1 MEDEIEDSFNTLAK
15 KLFNINYLFP
25 YQRLVVSNILAAAA
39 NTGETLSKQIV
50 ILPTGYGK
58 SLCYMMPAVMIEKPT
73 IVLSPL
79 VSLVQDQARRLAQ
92 SGISFSLLTGAITKE
107 EKRNSVLD
115 IQSGKSKILL
125 TNPESLIH
133 AADKFTNYISH
144 IVIDEAHTI
153 PEWGETFRDAL
164 LETSKIIDII
174 KPDCVTAFTA
184 TATPLILGKIKS
196 LIFGSTDENGNEE
209 QVNIIEGNPDR
220 PNLFYSVIPSIC
232 PDRDLTELCRNEK
245 KPLVI
250 FCSSR
255 SETEITARMLRK
267 ELSSND
273 IFFYHAGLEKEEKKK
288 IENWF
293 FSSKTGI
300 LTATCAYGLG
310 IDKSDIRTI
319 LHKNPPQSVEAYLQ
333 EAGRA
338 GRDGQQSR
346 AVLLALPSSRKLSY
360 IKNRAA
366 SPDTGKEKQ
375 TLTSD
380 SEIRAKQMEN
390 YTFNTTVCRREKLLS
405 FFSIGAS
412 HEQLACSG
420 CDKCSGKQ
428 QKLAAGEDEIISVI
442 KANRR
447 KLNIDD
453 ITAILS
459 SPPTT
464 AMKYQTALGYGAL
477 RSYKSEEV
485 KEAINNLEKQEKI
498 KKGKYLWKNLYSV

>member
-1 MEDEIEDSFNTLAK
+1 MENEIEDSFNTLAK

-39 NTGETLSKQIV
+39 NTGETLSRQIV

-79 VSLVQDQARRLAQ
+79 VSLVQDQARRLTQ
-92 SGISFSLLTGAITKE
+92 SGISFSLLTGSLTKE
-107 EKRNSVLD
+107 EKKNSVLD

-196 LIFGSTDENGNEE
+196 LIFGNSDEKGNEE

-232 PDRDLTELCRNEK
+232 PNRDLTELCRNEE

-255 SETEITARMLRK
+255 NETEMTARMLRK

-338 GRDGQQSR
+338 GRDGQPSR
-346 AVLLALPSSRKLSY
+346 AVLLALPFSRKHHPVE
-360 IKNRAA
+360 N
-366 SPDTGKEKQ
+366 PDTG
-375 TLTSD
+375 TLPSD

-390 YTFNTTVCRREKLLS
+390 YTFNTTICRREKLLS
-405 FFSIGAS
+405 FFSAGAS

-428 QKLAAGEDEIISVI
+428 QKLAAGEGVVISLI
-442 KANRR
+442 KANYR

-453 ITAILS
+453 ITTILS
-459 SPPTT
+459 SPPS
-464 AMKYQTALGYGAL
+464 AAVKYKTALSYGAL
-477 RSYKSEEV
+477 HNYKSEEI
-485 KEAINNLEKQEKI
+485 KEAINNLENQKKI
-498 KKGKYLWKNLYSV
+498 RKGKYLWKNLYSV